1 MGLLEDIY
9 AKKQNRFD
17 LDQTRDRMASSADS
31 LNAVTARRDISRLA
45 FVPSRRVQRRG
56 LPRQIAMQDQ
66 PLRQRNRP
74 PREFDFQRL

>member
-31 LNAVTARRDISRLA
+31 LNAVTARSDISRLA

-56 LPRQIAMQDQ
+56 LQDQ